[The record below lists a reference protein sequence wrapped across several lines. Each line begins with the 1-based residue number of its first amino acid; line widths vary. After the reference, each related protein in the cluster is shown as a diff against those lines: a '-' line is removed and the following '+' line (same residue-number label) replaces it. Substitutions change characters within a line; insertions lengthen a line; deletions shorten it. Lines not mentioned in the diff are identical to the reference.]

1 MGVEFLT
8 TLCALYSF
16 INALYIELL
25 RKRNIFRG
33 SGDKQVFGVRGN
45 SRAGVG

>member
-1 MGVEFLT
+1 MGHGGGISYSYYM
-8 TLCALYSF
+8 YSF

-33 SGDKQVFGVRGN
+33 EASVCG
-45 SRAGVG
+45 